1 MGLSIES
8 DIGHMAIHSGFG
20 VGIPRN
26 FRRSPVGADS
36 ICVDLAIFI
45 LLPQLPS
52 TSMAE
57 RIHLQNPWSNNGLP
71 DECCNSDRTCWMEQI
86 TSSG

>member
-26 FRRSPVGADS
+26 FRTNPFGAYS

-45 LLPQLPS
+45 LLLQLPS
-52 TSMAE
+52 PSME
-57 RIHLQNPWSNNGLP
+57 ESTYKTHG
-71 DECCNSDRTCWMEQI
+71 RTMTFLLSAATLTEHVGWNK
-86 TSSG
+86 